1 MHIVAKAHNK
11 RVKKK
16 NNMNL
21 PLSLLDQYIPRALRG
36 NEFDERAGLPFPD
49 MPL

>member
-1 MHIVAKAHNK
+1 MHIVAKAHK
-11 RVKKK
+11 KVKKK
-16 NNMNL
+16 NMNL
-21 PLSLLDQYIPRALRG
+21 LLSLLLDQYIPRALRG